1 MGHTTQGLMQG
12 SIANSATGANTGTK
26 TTKKT
31 GLSDIHAYLEH
42 LRSERNYSNQTLKA
56 YSEDLLGLAR
66 ALAGMN
72 LSPSEV
78 KEADVRHLVAVTAKT
93 KISPRTQARRLS
105 CWRGYFDWLAR
116 LGLLQTN
123 PVRAVKAPRAAK
135 RLPKAL
141 APDQAMSLANH
152 APEAVFE
159 SMRDKAI
166 IELLYSSGLRVSE
179 LHSLDRQFT
188 SLAGS
193 DKYQSSSW
201 LDHNEAQVTVV
212 GKGSKVRTVPVG
224 RAALE
229 AIANWLAFRDG
240 KASAPAP
247 NTVSAKDQYALFCT
261 LAGRRLSVRSIQTRV
276 ARLGLAQGIN
286 SRVHPH
292 VLRHSFASHVLQS
305 SGDLRAVQEMLGH
318 SNITST
324 QIYTSLD
331 FQRLAAVYDAA
342 HPRAKK
348 TQGS

>member
-1 MGHTTQGLMQG
+1 MGHPTHAIVLGPIT
-12 SIANSATGANTGTK
+12 
-26 TTKKT
+26 
-31 GLSDIHAYLEH
+31 AYLEH
-42 LRSERNYSNQTLKA
+42 LKSERSYANHTLKA
-56 YSEDLLGLAR
+56 YTEDLAGLTL
-66 ALAGMN
+66 ALERMN
-72 LSPSEV
+72 LKPSEV
-78 KEADVRHLVAVTAKT
+78 KESDVRHLVAVTAKA
-93 KISPRTQARRLS
+93 KISPKTQARRLS

-116 LGLLQTN
+116 LGHIQTN

-135 RLPKAL
+135 RLPKSL

-152 APEAVFE
+152 APLAVFE
-159 SMRDKAI
+159 AMRDKAM

-179 LHSLDRQFT
+179 LHSLDRHYA
-188 SLAGS
+188 SEPAP
-193 DKYQSSSW
+193 DKYQSTSW
-201 LDHNEAQVTVV
+201 LDHGEAQVNVL
-212 GKGSKVRTVPVG
+212 GKGNKRRTVPVG
-224 RAALE
+224 RAALD
-229 AIANWLAFRDG
+229 AIAAWLEFRDRLTNDQ
-240 KASAPAP
+240 APETIPAQDRFALLATAP
-247 NTVSAKDQYALFCT
+247 
-261 LAGRRLSVRSIQTRV
+261 GRRLSVRSIQARV

-348 TQGS
+348 TEGS

>member
-1 MGHTTQGLMQG
+1 MGQTTQGLTPG
-12 SIANSATGANTGTK
+12 SHSNLATGKNKGAT
-26 TTKKT
+26 T
-31 GLSDIHAYLEH
+31 GLSDIASYLEH
-42 LRSERNYSNQTLKA
+42 LRSERSYSSQTLKA
-56 YSEDLLGLAR
+56 YSDDLNGLVR
-66 ALAGMN
+66 ALAGMK
-72 LSPSEV
+72 LSPAEV
-78 KEADVRHLVAVTAKT
+78 KEADVRHLVAVTAKA

-116 LGLLQTN
+116 LGQLSTN
-123 PVRAVKAPRAAK
+123 PVRAVKAPRAGK
-135 RLPKAL
+135 RLPKSL

-159 SMRDKAI
+159 SMRDKAMV
-166 IELLYSSGLRVSE
+166 ELLYSSGVRVSE
-179 LHSLDRQFT
+179 LHSLDRQFA
-188 SLAGS
+188 SQAGP

-201 LDHNEAQVTVV
+201 LDSEEAQITVL

-240 KASAPAP
+240 GENAPALKALP
-247 NTVSAKDQYALFCT
+247 AKDQHALFCT
-261 LAGRRLSVRSIQTRV
+261 HVGRRLSVRSIQSRV
-276 ARLGLAQGIN
+276 ARLGLMQGIN

-318 SNITST
+318 SNISST

-348 TQGS
+348 PQES